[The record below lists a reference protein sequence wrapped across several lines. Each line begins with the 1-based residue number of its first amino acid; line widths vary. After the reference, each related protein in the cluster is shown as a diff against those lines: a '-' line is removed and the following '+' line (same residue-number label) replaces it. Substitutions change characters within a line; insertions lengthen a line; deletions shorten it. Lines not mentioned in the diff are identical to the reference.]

1 MTRWAVPLS
10 HSQMTGSLEAVAAV
24 GMTKKTQTKVEDLTS
39 CLFNIQNV
47 INIDGKFGH
56 HPFDV
61 FEFES

>member
-10 HSQMTGSLEAVAAV
+10 HSQIMTGSLEAVAAV
-24 GMTKKTQTKVEDLTS
+24 GMTKTQTKVEEVTS